1 MSTRKIKNAV
11 NNTTGELIYFKG
23 HAKATF
29 MSDGSTVEDAI
40 NNIESKIDLS
50 DYVKSEELEGYAKI
64 SDIPSLEGYAK
75 TEDIPSLDGYAKT
88 EDIPSL
94 DDYAKTSELPNFNEF
109 AKTDDIPSLEGYAK
123 EEDIPSLD
131 GYATQQWVNEQGF
144 FKEHQSISHLATKE
158 ELNNKANKSDLEGL
172 ATESYVI
179 AKVAE
184 AKLEGSDITIP
195 VQDVKVNGQTVIKNM
210 IADIDLT
217 PYAKS
222 EDIPSIEGLAT
233 EQWVADKNYLTQHQ
247 DISHLASTEYVNE
260 QIANVDV
267 TEQLKDYALK
277 SELPVNVSE
286 LNNDKGYLTEHQDIS
301 HLATKDEI
309 PSLEGYAKTSD
320 LPSLDGYAKTED
332 IPSLDGYAK
341 TTDIPSLDEY
351 VKSEDLPNFNE
362 FAKTE
367 DIPSLDGYAKTSE
380 LPNFNEF
387 AKTEDI
393 PSLEGYA
400 KEEDIPSLDGYAKS
414 EDIPSLDGYAKTSWV
429 TEYVT
434 DVVTGGNVSLDGYAT
449 EEYVNNKDAA
459 VQQWVNEKGYTT
471 QEDIANID
479 FYSIKDN
486 PIINN
491 GDGKLVF
498 ADENGNIGLQIEAD
512 NTIFVKDVIAGDHV
526 LSHKADKSELEGL
539 ATEKYVDDKF
549 SSIEIPDV
557 DFTGLA
563 TEQWVE
569 DKNYLTEHQDISHL
583 ATKEEIPS
591 LEGYAKEEDIP
602 SLEGYATQQ
611 WVINKNY
618 ATEDDLN
625 NIDYSSI
632 NNVPVSEDEAGE
644 LNIIDE
650 SGNVGMKISS
660 EAVYAKDF
668 ISGEH
673 KLTEKLD
680 SNNIKTINNES
691 LVGDGNIVVGNIV
704 SEEDDNL
711 TIDDVNINTYV
722 KYVAQTL
729 TTSQK
734 AQARNNIGAISAADV
749 TLNALPTSG
758 GTMSGTI
765 NSKNIIPT
773 TNATSNIGSD
783 EIRYQNGYFCNLYA
797 SDGFFQS
804 SDENLKI
811 FGGDIVVDLDKLSKL
826 PKKYFT
832 WKNDSNSELQIGTSA
847 QAVKEIYPELVKDNN
862 GIISVDYSKLS
873 IIALKGIDM
882 LNEKIDSLGMRVKKL
897 EEIIYNNI

>member
-1 MSTRKIKNAV
+1 MATRKIIDIEHN
-11 NNTTGELIYFKG
+11 GEKVWPKG
-23 HAKATF
+23 HAKAIY
-29 MSDGSTVEDAI
+29 MSSGSTVEDAI
-40 NNIESKIDLS
+40 NSLEIPSLDEYVTESELNNKGFLTEHQDISHLASRTWVESQGYALQENIPSVDGF
-50 DYVKSEELEGYAKI
+50 VKSEDLPNFDEFAKTEN
-64 SDIPSLEGYAK
+64 IPSLEGYAK
-75 TEDIPSLDGYAKT
+75 LTDIPSLDGYST
-88 EDIPSL
+88 E
-94 DDYAKTSELPNFNEF
+94 
-109 AKTDDIPSLEGYAK
+109 
-123 EEDIPSLD
+123 
-131 GYATQQWVNEQGF
+131 QWVNEQGF
-144 FKEHQSISHLATKE
+144 LKEHQSISHLATKE

-179 AKVAE
+179 TKVAE

-222 EDIPSIEGLAT
+222 EDVPSIDGLATEQYVDEKFGSIEIPDVDFTGLAT
-233 EQWVADKNYLTQHQ
+233 EQWVTDKNYLTQHQ

-286 LNNDKGYLTEHQDIS
+286 LNNDEGYLTEHQDIS
-301 HLATKDEI
+301 HLATKEEI
-309 PSLEGYAKTSD
+309 PSLEGYAKTED
-320 LPSLDGYAKTED
+320 IPSLNGYVQSSELPNFNEFAKTTDIPSLEGYAKTED
-332 IPSLDGYAK
+332 IPSLEGY
-341 TTDIPSLDEY
+341 
-351 VKSEDLPNFNE
+351 
-362 FAKTE
+362 AKTE
-367 DIPSLDGYAKTSE
+367 DIPSLEEYAKKSDIPSLDEYAKTSE
-380 LPNFNEF
+380 LPNFDEF

-400 KEEDIPSLDGYAKS
+400 KSEDIPSLDGYAKS

-434 DVVTGGNVSLDGYAT
+434 DVVTGGSVSLDGYAT

-512 NTIFVKDVIAGDHV
+512 NTIFVKDVIAGGHV

-539 ATEKYVDDKF
+539 ATEKYVDNKF

-591 LEGYAKEEDIP
+591 LDEYAKTSDIPSLDGYVKTEDIP
-602 SLEGYATQQ
+602 SLDGYATEQ
-611 WVINKNY
+611 WINNKNY
-618 ATEDDLN
+618 ATEYDLK

-632 NNVPVSEDEAGE
+632 NNVPVSEDETGE
-644 LNIIDE
+644 LNITDE
-650 SGNVGMKISS
+650 SGNIGMKVAS

-668 ISGEH
+668 IAGEH
-673 KLTEKLD
+673 KLSEKVD
-680 SNNIKTINNES
+680 KTCVDNSI
-691 LVGDGNIVVGNIV
+691 
-704 SEEDDNL
+704 EEAP
-711 TIDDVNINTYV
+711 IV
-722 KYVAQTL
+722 KYVTQTL
-729 TTSQK
+729 TRDQK
-734 AQARNNIGAISAADV
+734 LQARTNIGASDGSKSVVQLTGSSILINNMEPYVVYTATGVYNSVIINGVVINSAGIQLSYAEY
-749 TLNALPTSG
+749 TLIFQTGTKCTLQLPT
-758 GTMSGTI
+758 TI
-765 NSKNIIPT
+765 YWANGVIPSIEDNT
-773 TNATSNIGSD
+773 
-783 EIRYQNGYFCNLYA
+783 
-797 SDGFFQS
+797 
-804 SDENLKI
+804 
-811 FGGDIVVDLDKLSKL
+811 
-826 PKKYFT
+826 
-832 WKNDSNSELQIGTSA
+832 
-847 QAVKEIYPELVKDNN
+847 IYE
-862 GIISVDYSKLS
+862 LS
-873 IIALKGIDM
+873 ISFSKCAGANTYRAVLTPFK
-882 LNEKIDSLGMRVKKL
+882 RVS
-897 EEIIYNNI
+897 